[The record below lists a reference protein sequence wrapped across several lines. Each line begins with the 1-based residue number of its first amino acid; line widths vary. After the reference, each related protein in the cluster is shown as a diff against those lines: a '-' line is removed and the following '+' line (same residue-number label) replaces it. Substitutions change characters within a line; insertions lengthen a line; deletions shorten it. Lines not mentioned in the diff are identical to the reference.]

1 MQTDHVVRT
10 KKQHEGDGTML
21 GTRRYYMQK
30 GMVMCLAVLMS
41 VGAGAEVSELTE
53 GKRRVK
59 KQMAIS
65 RQNLVG
71 EGKVI
76 GDRAEVDMNTTA
88 MNNHRGGD
96 ND

>member
-1 MQTDHVVRT
+1 MQTDHVVNT
-10 KKQHEGDGTML
+10 ETE
-21 GTRRYYMQK
+21 
-30 GMVMCLAVLMS
+30 A
-41 VGAGAEVSELTE
+41 SELTE
-53 GKRRVK
+53 GERGME

-65 RQNLVG
+65 SQNLVR

-76 GDRAEVDMNTTA
+76 GDRAEVDMNATA